1 MSETQNTFTKILS
14 ANMGRQEV
22 DWLCNEAILNKD
34 TFLQFFRLIT
44 GNDKKVAWHACWVLE
59 KVSEKAPEL
68 FQKEHNK
75 QLVDFTL
82 INRHDGIRRL
92 CLSILYNL
100 PLCQPISVEFIN
112 RCFEQMMSPKE
123 TVGVQV
129 LSMKMLGRICEA
141 EPEFIP
147 ELISCLENTDDELY
161 SKGYTAAKRNM
172 LKKLRMNV

>member
-1 MSETQNTFTKILS
+1 MSENQHTFMEILS
-14 ANMGRQEV
+14 ANMGKQEV
-22 DWLCNEAILNKD
+22 DWLSNEAILSTD
-34 TFLQFFRLIT
+34 TFHMLFRLIF
-44 GNDKKVAWHACWVLE
+44 GEDKKTAWHACWVVE

-82 INRHDGIRRL
+82 TNRHDGLQRL

-100 PLCQPISVEFIN
+100 PVYLPISVEFIN

-129 LSMKMLGRICEA
+129 LSMKMIGRICEI

-147 ELISCLENTDDELY
+147 ELISCLENVDDALY
-161 SKGYTAAKRNM
+161 SKGYIAAKKNM
-172 LKKLRMNV
+172 LKRLKVRL